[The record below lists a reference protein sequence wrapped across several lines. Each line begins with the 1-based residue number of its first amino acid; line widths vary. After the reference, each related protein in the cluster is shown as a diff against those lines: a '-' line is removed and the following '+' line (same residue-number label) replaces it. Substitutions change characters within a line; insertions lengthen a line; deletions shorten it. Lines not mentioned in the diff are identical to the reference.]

1 MASQWRVRRR
11 VSTERATSIGHDCSR
26 DLETQVLSRYAT
38 SYEQTS
44 NRVRK
49 CVRKCVVVQGMDRD
63 VYGNLDHRACVQ
75 PRTALSKRGFQ
86 HPSGLRFDEA
96 DVLARPNELVWC
108 NHAALRMAPAHQ
120 CLDAS

>member
-49 CVRKCVVVQGMDRD
+49 CVVVQGMDRD

-75 PRTALSKRGFQ
+75 PRTALSKRAFQ